1 MILNIEIDKE
11 GGNASIQFKKDD
23 DTNISWKDLTEDD
36 QVISIYT
43 LLKFTELFRKMYMET
58 HPLEEPS
65 EEKPEQS

>member
-23 DTNISWKDLTEDD
+23 DTNISWKDLTEND
-36 QVISIYT
+36 QEISIYT

-58 HPLEEPS
+58 HPLEDSSDEQ
-65 EEKPEQS
+65 PEQS

>member
-23 DTNISWKDLTEDD
+23 DTNISWKDLTEED
-36 QVISIYT
+36 QVLTINT
-43 LLKFTELFRKMYMET
+43 LMSCAELFHKTYAAA
-58 HPLEEPS
+58 HPQEKPS